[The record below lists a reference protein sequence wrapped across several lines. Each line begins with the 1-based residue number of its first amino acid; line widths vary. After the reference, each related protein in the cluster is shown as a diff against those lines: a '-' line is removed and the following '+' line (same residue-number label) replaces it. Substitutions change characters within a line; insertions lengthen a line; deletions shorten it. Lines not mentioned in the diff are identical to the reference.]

1 MNETERAS
9 ILARASWV
17 GIIGNG
23 ILALLKIAFGFIA
36 SSLAL
41 IGDGIDSLTDIITSV
56 ITLFTS
62 RLITAPPD
70 REHPWGHGRAETLST
85 KLLSFFIF
93 FAGSQ
98 LAISALKQ
106 IFSGEE
112 RGLPKSIALW
122 ITLVSVAGKIFL
134 ALYKFR
140 MGKKSESRLLI
151 ADAVNMRNDIF
162 LSLSVFVGIGLSLWF
177 QMPILD
183 SITSLILS
191 VFILKSAYG
200 IFMETNAE
208 LMDGMEDQE
217 MYHLLFASL
226 DEVEGLHNPH
236 RCRIRR
242 INNMYD
248 IDLDIEVDGTLS
260 LEDAHGIAIKA
271 EEAVKKNLKNVFDI
285 MIHVEP
291 LGNVEHREQFGLR
304 PESISDVN
312 P

>member
-1 MNETERAS
+1 MNDTERAF
-9 ILARASWV
+9 ILARASWA

-23 ILALLKIAFGFIA
+23 ILAILKIVFGFIA

-56 ITLFTS
+56 ISLFTS
-62 RLITAPPD
+62 RLITTPPD

-85 KLLSFFIF
+85 KLLSFIIF

-122 ITLVSVAGKIFL
+122 ITVISVVGKTLL
-134 ALYKFR
+134 AIYKFK

-162 LSLSVFVGIGLSLWF
+162 LSLSVFVGISLSLWF
-177 QMPILD
+177 HMPILD

-191 VFILKSAYG
+191 FFILKSAYG

-217 MYHLLFASL
+217 MYHLLFSSL
-226 DEVEGLHNPH
+226 DGVKGLHNPH

-242 INNMYD
+242 INNLYD
-248 IDLDIEVDGTLS
+248 IDLDIEVDGKLS
-260 LEDAHGIAIKA
+260 LEEAHEIAIKA
-271 EEAVKKNLKNVFDI
+271 EDAVKKNLKNVFDI

-291 LGNVEHREQFGLR
+291 LGNIEHKEQFGLS
-304 PESISDVN
+304 PESFSDN
-312 P
+312 